1 MCTEEYDM
9 QWKQGNKCKLKS
21 QQALREEHY
30 KKKNS
35 FMLWNWD
42 GRINDVK
49 GVKIDAE
56 CQEPG
61 DLEIRQELK

>member
-1 MCTEEYDM
+1 MEARKQMQTEKWAGTKRRTF
-9 QWKQGNKCKLKS
+9 Q
-21 QQALREEHY
+21 
-30 KKKNS
+30 KKKS
-35 FMLWNWD
+35 FMLWKRD

-49 GVKIDAE
+49 GVKIDTE